1 MRGIWN
7 TASQAF
13 QINSPVLYVYV
24 KEKQTTHLCFI
35 TSQVLIKSRPGCGAK
50 YKITELAEIRL
61 YTCTCVHTVCFIY
74 LSVHLSIGLAV
85 WWWWCIIAMPP
96 AHHSF
101 PVWPTILFL
110 WLYSVE
116 WLYLAQNHSAC
127 TVLKDAADVPR
138 YGIEPAA
145 SCFIPLLCCL
155 SCSGRPVHWAGQTLP
170 DRVHAERSE
179 TEGLPKRALL
189 RWESLHLFLHLPLS
203 PSFQLPLSL
212 SISLYI
218 PLSLSLSISLNI
230 PPSLSISFNISSLP
244 LSQQLSSLSP
254 SVLLYI
260 PLIFLSSL
268 PIHPSLFVLSSL
280 PLPYFISPCFHPP
293 LLSSLH
299 FHIPP
304 SLHLS
309 LSLPHEMRNVGIF
322 TRTFVFLFD
331 VFILLSLNRGKVQT
345 VIFSWVTQLLYKMG
359 K

>member
-1 MRGIWN
+1 M
-7 TASQAF
+7 
-13 QINSPVLYVYV
+13 L
-24 KEKQTTHLCFI
+24 
-35 TSQVLIKSRPGCGAK
+35 
-50 YKITELAEIRL
+50 
-61 YTCTCVHTVCFIY
+61 
-74 LSVHLSIGLAV
+74 
-85 WWWWCIIAMPP
+85 P
-96 AHHSF
+96 AYHSF
-101 PVWPTILFL
+101 PVCPTILFL

-116 WLYLAQNHSAC
+116 WLYQAQNHSSC

-203 PSFQLPLSL
+203 PSFQPPLSL

-244 LSQQLSSLSP
+244 LSQQLSISLTISPPSLSSFSHLSP
-254 SVLLYI
+254 SI
-260 PLIFLSSL
+260 HLSSYFL
-268 PIHPSLFVLSSL
+268 PSLS
-280 PLPYFISPCFHPP
+280 FH
-293 LLSSLH
+293 
-299 FHIPP
+299 P

-309 LSLPHEMRNVGIF
+309 LFPSTPSLIPPFPYPSLSTSLP
-322 TRTFVFLFD
+322 LPS
-331 VFILLSLNRGKVQT
+331 SLNEERGHFHTHICVSLRCFYSP
-345 VIFSWVTQLLYKMG
+345 VIKQRECTESNIQLG
-359 K
+359 DTAVV